1 MRGKPSVDKAE
12 PNARRVFQN
21 RVSSAALW
29 RALRCATST
38 GFPALLGALTGN
50 NYFGW
55 AALGGFEATLA
66 DLGGSYQARFTAM
79 GLLSIGGAFGL
90 FLGMMCSGH
99 LWLVFLCTVIW
110 SFIWAYASVLGGT
123 VNAFNALVVV
133 IFLCGIETHVQS
145 WTRAAHPALYLLGGA
160 AWATTLSLVVWPIHP
175 YRPARVAVGKC
186 YASLGGLLASTIELL
201 RRKSA
206 DAKLWHR
213 AARSHQYAMRNLLED
228 ARTIIAASRAQEL
241 AENVRG
247 EQLLVLLETADVML
261 GYAIAATE
269 RAEQLQTHQVQT
281 HMQQPEFLIAF
292 LERWRQSLLWVDQA
306 AAHDKIP
313 SAAAREQQRDEM
325 RHLATLADRT
335 GDPLIMHLAQ
345 MTADAMDVAIAAV
358 FTVRTDVAVPTGAA
372 IPIGPSHRTI
382 SLPTRPMWQ
391 TLREAWSWDSVTLRH
406 ALRVSFVCGVGI
418 LLAASLHLHHGY
430 WIPMTSVIVMRP
442 HLAATWK
449 RSLER
454 TLGSAA
460 GGIVAAVLIFFVRS
474 RLTLAL
480 LLFPLSFATLV
491 MLPVSYAFFVLFLT
505 PTFVIA
511 SISNVGDWHL
521 AVVRAMDTTLGAAL
535 ALPAMYGLWPL
546 WQHEGF
552 RERLATNFQA
562 DVNYFATLERSWRDP
577 GSISPVE
584 IARARRQGGL
594 SNNAAEEAL
603 DQLLGEPKTDPRM
616 REPASTFVAYARRLA
631 QSVTTLHCH
640 PPRKYSAGDL
650 SRLSELRARLEK
662 VIEGLRSG
670 SLQLAGRSSV
680 PDPTGQAGDL
690 VDVLERQVRVL
701 ENAAKRLTEA
711 APEAR
716 SRADDH
722 AMQATLE

>member
-12 PNARRVFQN
+12 PNARRVFQS

-99 LWLVFLCTVIW
+99 LWLVFLCTVVW

-145 WTRAAHPALYLLGGA
+145 WTAPPTPHSTCSAAPLGRQRCHWWCGRSI
-160 AWATTLSLVVWPIHP
+160 LI
-175 YRPARVAVGKC
+175 ARLEWAVGKC

-247 EQLLVLLETADVML
+247 EQLLVLLETVDVML

-281 HMQQPEFLIAF
+281 HMQQPEFLIGF
-292 LERWRQSLLWVDQA
+292 FDRWRQSLLWVDQA

-391 TLREAWSWDSVTLRH
+391 TLREAWSWDGDVAPRIACKFCLWRWNSAGRISASTPRILDPDDLGDRNAPASRRDLEAFARTH
-406 ALRVSFVCGVGI
+406 ARQCRGRDCCRRLD
-418 LLAASLHLHHGY
+418 LLCAFEINPGAASLSPELCHARH
-430 WIPMTSVIVMRP
+430 
-442 HLAATWK
+442 AA
-449 RSLER
+449 
-454 TLGSAA
+454 
-460 GGIVAAVLIFFVRS
+460 
-474 RLTLAL
+474 
-480 LLFPLSFATLV
+480 
-491 MLPVSYAFFVLFLT
+491 
-505 PTFVIA
+505 
-511 SISNVGDWHL
+511 
-521 AVVRAMDTTLGAAL
+521 
-535 ALPAMYGLWPL
+535 
-546 WQHEGF
+546 
-552 RERLATNFQA
+552 
-562 DVNYFATLERSWRDP
+562 
-577 GSISPVE
+577 
-584 IARARRQGGL
+584 
-594 SNNAAEEAL
+594 
-603 DQLLGEPKTDPRM
+603 
-616 REPASTFVAYARRLA
+616 
-631 QSVTTLHCH
+631 
-640 PPRKYSAGDL
+640 
-650 SRLSELRARLEK
+650 SELCVLRIVFDSNLRDRL
-662 VIEGLRSG
+662 
-670 SLQLAGRSSV
+670 
-680 PDPTGQAGDL
+680 
-690 VDVLERQVRVL
+690 
-701 ENAAKRLTEA
+701 NF
-711 APEAR
+711 
-716 SRADDH
+716 
-722 AMQATLE
+722 